1 MIASRTGPARLDIDL
16 DRAGRSWGAMR
27 IPWSDDRSAYG
38 QIVIP
43 IAVISNGEGP
53 TALLTGGVHGDE
65 YEGQI
70 VLGALARDLDPSSIR
85 GRIIIMPCAN
95 PAAALAGRRT
105 SPVDHG
111 NLARLF
117 PGDSAGGPTGQI
129 AEGITRLLLPE
140 ADFLVDFHSGG
151 STLDYLPCAFG
162 RLPSD
167 PALATRVLD
176 LLLAFGAP
184 IAAVMRRPEARGT
197 LVSTALDM
205 EIAAMATE
213 LGGGGGVSGDTLA
226 IAKRGL
232 MRTLAHMGIVEANEA
247 PPASRLLAIE
257 SNHFVRSPGRGLFE
271 PAFMLGDRVEDG
283 DLAGRLSTVERPDR
297 EPDDIVFAARG
308 IVLCRR
314 VPTMAEPGDVL
325 VHLGEDIDR
334 ETLLSQ

>member
-1 MIASRTGPARLDIDL
+1 
-16 DRAGRSWGAMR
+16 MR

-70 VLGALARDLDPSSIR
+70 VLGALARDLDPAIR

-95 PAAALAGRRT
+95 PAAALAGRRHVACR
-105 SPVDHG
+105 SG

-117 PGDSAGGPTGQI
+117 PGDPAGGPTGQI

-167 PALATRVLD
+167 CRSRHACSISCWPSARPSPRSCVGPRREARSSRRRSTGHRRDGNGTRRWRRCERRYARD
-176 LLLAFGAP
+176 CQARPDANARPYGHCRGQRGAP
-184 IAAVMRRPEARGT
+184 GFTPAGDRKQSFRTLTWTGPVRAGFHARRPC
-197 LVSTALDM
+197 
-205 EIAAMATE
+205 
-213 LGGGGGVSGDTLA
+213 GGW
-226 IAKRGL
+226 R
-232 MRTLAHMGIVEANEA
+232 
-247 PPASRLLAIE
+247 PCW
-257 SNHFVRSPGRGLFE
+257 SPEHR
-271 PAFMLGDRVEDG
+271 
-283 DLAGRLSTVERPDR
+283 
-297 EPDDIVFAARG
+297 
-308 IVLCRR
+308 
-314 VPTMAEPGDVL
+314 
-325 VHLGEDIDR
+325 R
-334 ETLLSQ
+334 ET